1 MLYKNILNMQRCYNC
16 KIRNTCFLRCMPL
29 QNYPGEIQNFMIQ
42 IPSKAYQYRDG
53 EQRWHA
59 DYHAIQGKIVEY
71 YNSYD
76 CYILGN
82 ENYALTNE
90 AQKDSDRQFII
101 KQFKDFLEVAA
112 NATENKNPEL
122 SIMFDGIGLILASDF
137 LEVISKVFSIMKT
150 IKKCYNFNE
159 VYCSL

>member
-1 MLYKNILNMQRCYNC
+1 
-16 KIRNTCFLRCMPL
+16 
-29 QNYPGEIQNFMIQ
+29 MIQ
-42 IPSKAYQYRDG
+42 D
-53 EQRWHA
+53 
-59 DYHAIQGKIVEY
+59 KIVEY
-71 YNSYD
+71 YNYYD

-101 KQFKDFLEVAA
+101 KQFKDFLEVVA

-122 SIMFDGIGLILASDF
+122 SIIFDGIGLILAADF

-150 IKKCYNFNE
+150 IKKCYDLDE

>member
-29 QNYPGEIQNFMIQ
+29 QNYTEEIQNFMIQ
-42 IPSKAYQYRDG
+42 IPSKAYQYSDV

-90 AQKDSDRQFII
+90 AQKR
-101 KQFKDFLEVAA
+101 
-112 NATENKNPEL
+112 
-122 SIMFDGIGLILASDF
+122 
-137 LEVISKVFSIMKT
+137 
-150 IKKCYNFNE
+150 
-159 VYCSL
+159 

>member
-1 MLYKNILNMQRCYNC
+1 
-16 KIRNTCFLRCMPL
+16 MPL
-29 QNYPGEIQNFMIQ
+29 QNYPEEIQNFMIQ
-42 IPSKAYQYRDG
+42 IPSKTYQYRDG

-59 DYHAIQGKIVEY
+59 DYHSIQNKIVEY

-101 KQFKDFLEVAA
+101 KQFKDFLEVSA

-122 SIMFDGIGLILASDF
+122 LIMFDGIGLILASDF